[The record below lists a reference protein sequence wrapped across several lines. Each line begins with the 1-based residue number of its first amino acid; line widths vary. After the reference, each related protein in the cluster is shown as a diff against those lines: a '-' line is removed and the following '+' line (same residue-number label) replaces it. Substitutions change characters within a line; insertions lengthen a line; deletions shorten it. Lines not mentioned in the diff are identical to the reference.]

1 MLPKNKINNILTK
14 LPQKPGVYIFK
25 NGKKNILYVGK
36 AKNIKKRVNSYFI
49 KNKELSA
56 DKKLMLPKIKK
67 IDYIVADSELEAL
80 LLESNL
86 IKKEKPRYNVILKDD
101 KQYQY
106 IKIDKADDFPKI
118 YTARKIE
125 KDQASY
131 YGPFTNGLAVK
142 NTLNLLN
149 KLFPYRE
156 CNLEIYEHSKK
167 RKVCL
172 KYHIQRCLGPC
183 AHYISKKDYAALIK
197 QSELFLRGRQDK
209 ILSQLRKDMKFE
221 ASKKNFEKA
230 AAIRDQ
236 IFNLEEI
243 IEKQKVISTK
253 KIDQDFISYYQKN
266 NLTIINLFMV
276 RHGKLIG
283 KENFNLKTKNKKTD
297 EILSSFIKLHYLNQ
311 KIIPQD
317 IIIQTDIE
325 DKHLIT
331 SFLTKQNKRKVNIII
346 PKTGKNYQLIKLGIK
361 NAQLYYQNL
370 SLREKL
376 SPQEKSQIKLLRSTK
391 KILKLKDI
399 PKRIECYDIS
409 NIQGTHATGSMV
421 VFENGLPAKNQYRH
435 FRINFPSISDTD
447 MMKEMLSRRFKNY
460 QQDKIIAQEK
470 WPLPNLIVIDGGKG
484 QLNAALGV
492 LKKQKLN
499 VSLISIAKKFEELYS
514 PNSSKPLKLTQTSP
528 TLQLIQRIRD
538 EAHRFAITYH
548 RKLKEKETPSS
559 ILDTIPGIG
568 PKKKKKLLKKFRS
581 IANIKN
587 ANFKEL
593 KNILGEKLA
602 HKIINKLE

>member
-1 MLPKNKINNILTK
+1 
-14 LPQKPGVYIFK
+14 
-25 NGKKNILYVGK
+25 
-36 AKNIKKRVNSYFI
+36 
-49 KNKELSA
+49 
-56 DKKLMLPKIKK
+56 
-67 IDYIVADSELEAL
+67 
-80 LLESNL
+80 
-86 IKKEKPRYNVILKDD
+86 
-101 KQYQY
+101 
-106 IKIDKADDFPKI
+106 
-118 YTARKIE
+118 
-125 KDQASY
+125 
-131 YGPFTNGLAVK
+131 
-142 NTLNLLN
+142 
-149 KLFPYRE
+149 
-156 CNLEIYEHSKK
+156 
-167 RKVCL
+167 
-172 KYHIQRCLGPC
+172 
-183 AHYISKKDYAALIK
+183 
-197 QSELFLRGRQDK
+197 
-209 ILSQLRKDMKFE
+209 
-221 ASKKNFEKA
+221 
-230 AAIRDQ
+230 
-236 IFNLEEI
+236 
-243 IEKQKVISTK
+243 
-253 KIDQDFISYYQKN
+253 
-266 NLTIINLFMV
+266 MV